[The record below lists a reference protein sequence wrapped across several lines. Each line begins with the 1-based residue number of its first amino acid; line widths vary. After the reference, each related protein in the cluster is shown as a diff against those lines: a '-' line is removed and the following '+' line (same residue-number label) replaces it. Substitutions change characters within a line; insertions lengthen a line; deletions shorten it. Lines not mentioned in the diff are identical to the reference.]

1 MCKHVVISKT
11 ESTSL
16 IATLPEEDRAA
27 AIGSRHEKFG
37 YDRTCRPSSGDMHSN
52 RQTHRHADR
61 HKVFCNKVFRF
72 ASVSSVF
79 PDSTRDK
86 TGETDAASL
95 CSLCVMFM
103 GIIHRVKGI

>member
-16 IATLPEEDRAA
+16 IATPPEEDRAT

-61 HKVFCNKVFRF
+61 HKVFNNKVFRF
-72 ASVSSVF
+72 TFVSSVF

-86 TGETDAASL
+86 TGETDGAKVSAVSA
-95 CSLCVMFM
+95 
-103 GIIHRVKGI
+103 